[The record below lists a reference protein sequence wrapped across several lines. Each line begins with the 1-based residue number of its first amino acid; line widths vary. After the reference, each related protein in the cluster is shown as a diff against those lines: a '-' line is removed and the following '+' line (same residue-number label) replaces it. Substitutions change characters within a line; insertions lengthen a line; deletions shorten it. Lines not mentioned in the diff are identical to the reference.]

1 MKTPNTHELPPAL
14 RASIDKAAREAAASF
29 HGAGQRSI
37 WTAFR
42 SAASFQKGS
51 ASPAC
56 FFSATTA
63 ARWPIQK
70 AVKCSP
76 KSNQFTT
83 ACLTGGCIV
92 SFRQVCMTM
101 PSCSW

>member
-42 SAASFQKGS
+42 SAVSSGQQTGHVSSQRPQQRDGRSRKPSS
-51 ASPAC
+51 ARRNPINLRPPA
-56 FFSATTA
+56 
-63 ARWPIQK
+63 
-70 AVKCSP
+70 
-76 KSNQFTT
+76 
-83 ACLTGGCIV
+83 
-92 SFRQVCMTM
+92 
-101 PSCSW
+101 